1 MSRDGWQ
8 FDYNSPQDWYD
19 NLWGA
24 AVLSAGA
31 NTSGF
36 DDPQYDSILAQADQL
51 PTTQALPLYNQL
63 AKMLS
68 DDAVYI
74 PLYYS
79 VGNFL
84 IHSYV
89 KGAGSNTAFDYYWDQ
104 ISLLSH

>member
-1 MSRDGWQ
+1 
-8 FDYNSPQDWYD
+8 
-19 NLWGA
+19 
-24 AVLSAGA
+24 
-31 NTSGF
+31 
-36 DDPQYDSILAQADQL
+36 
-51 PTTQALPLYNQL
+51 
-63 AKMLS
+63 MLS